1 MGEIF
6 MPKIEVDEKR
16 CKACELCI
24 VACPHQVIGLSKN
37 FSPTGYHPAC
47 MVKPEA
53 CTGCMLCAFVCPDV
67 AIEVYK

>member
-1 MGEIF
+1 

-16 CKACELCI
+16 CKGCELCI
-24 VACPHQVIGLSKN
+24 VACPHEVIALSKN
-37 FSPTGYHPAC
+37 FSPNGYHPAC
-47 MVKPEA
+47 MDKPEA

>member
-1 MGEIF
+1 
-6 MPKIEVDEKR
+6 
-16 CKACELCI
+16 LCI
-24 VACPHQVIGLSKN
+24 VACPHQVISLSKN
-37 FSPTGYHPAC
+37 FSPTGYHPAW

>member
-1 MGEIF
+1 
-6 MPKIEVDEKR
+6 
-16 CKACELCI
+16 
-24 VACPHQVIGLSKN
+24 VIGLSKN
-37 FSPTGYHPAC
+37 FSPTGFHPAC

>member
-1 MGEIF
+1 

-24 VACPHQVIGLSKN
+24 VACPHQVIALSKN
-37 FSPTGYHPAC
+37 FSPTGFHPAC

>member
-1 MGEIF
+1 
-6 MPKIEVDEKR
+6 MPRIEVDEKR

-24 VACPHQVIGLSKN
+24 VACPHKVIGLAN
-37 FSPTGYHPAC
+37 HFSPLGFHPAC